1 MPLARISLLK
11 GRSPETVRAIADG
24 VHAALV
30 EAYTV
35 PVDDRFQIIEQRE
48 PGEIIYS
55 STYLGIERT
64 DELII
69 IHLIASNW
77 RDNAAKQALYKAIAD
92 RLTVD
97 PGVRPQDIQVIIT
110 SNDKLDWSFGNGV
123 ASYLPA

>member
-30 EAYTV
+30 EAYAV

-48 PGEIIYS
+48 RGEIIYS

-77 RDNAAKQALYKAIAD
+77 RDNAAKQALYKAIAH
-92 RLTVD
+92 RLTID

>member
-69 IHLIASNW
+69 IHLVASNW